1 MKKTLSLLLVLVL
14 MLSLAGTAL
23 AADPISDYVSFQTTA
38 NEMETFN
45 ILYSQY
51 AKELDVL
58 TNCIDGLLS
67 NDNYGKLIPGLAES
81 WVTEDGGENWT
92 FNLRK
97 GVKWV
102 DYQGNEKAEVVAED
116 FLWGLE
122 WVLNEKKN
130 LAANMSMPSEMLVGA
145 QEYFDYTKELPE
157 AEALALGLDKF
168 KEMVGIK
175 AVDDYT
181 LVYTCKA
188 ALPYFDTLASYNCLY
203 PVSGKLLAELGVDGM
218 KAVTYDQLWYNGPYT
233 MTTYVQNNEK
243 VLTKNPTY
251 WNKDIQTFNT
261 VTIKMVESVDVAF
274 QMYQTGELNY
284 VTLNEANLQTIY
296 RSPSHEFHDY
306 LTEARPTKYS
316 YQVHIVYD
324 KKLEDGSADVA
335 WNTAIANEAFRLSWY
350 YGMDFTN
357 YLARVNAINPL
368 SCTNYTYTAANLVT
382 TSDGKEYVQHV
393 MDKIGLQPSNETY
406 SRFDAEKGAAYKKQA
421 MEELTAKGVTFP
433 IQMDYYVSGSNQSAL
448 DTAQVLKQTFSDC
461 LGDDYVVMNIK
472 TYVNSLI
479 KEVRAP
485 QLASF
490 YINGWGADYG
500 DPINYLGQEAYGKD
514 NAFYSASYSKIDLAT
529 DENLLSQYKEFTRL
543 VDEAAAINDN
553 LDARYMAFAEAEA
566 YMIEHALVIPLYVN
580 IAWQLT
586 TVNDYSKIYA
596 AYGIQNNR
604 YVNWETNKDGYT
616 TEDYVNFAK
625 VYEENR
631 K

>member
-1 MKKTLSLLLVLVL
+1 MKRIFALLLTLAM
-14 MLSLAGTAL
+14 MLSLAGTAF
-23 AADPISDYVSFQTTA
+23 AEPITDFVTYQTTA

-67 NDNYGKLIPGLAES
+67 NDNYGNLIPGLAET
-81 WVTEDGGENWT
+81 WETLDGGLTWT

-102 DYQGNEKAEVVAED
+102 DYQANEKAEVVAED

-130 LAANMSMPSEMLVGA
+130 LAANMSMPSEMIVGA

-157 AEALALGLDKF
+157 ADALALGLEKF
-168 KEMVGIK
+168 QEMVGIK

-181 LVYTCKA
+181 LVFTCKA
-188 ALPYFDTLASYNCLY
+188 PMPYFATLGSYNCLY
-203 PVSGKLLAELGVDGM
+203 PVSGKLLAELGVEGM
-218 KAVTYDQLWYNGPYT
+218 KAVSYDTLWYNGPYT

-261 VTIKMVESVDVAF
+261 VTVKMVDSVDIAF
-274 QMYQTGELNY
+274 QMYQTGELDN

-296 RSPSHEFHDY
+296 RSPSHEFHNH
-306 LTEARPTKYS
+306 LNEARPTKYS
-316 YQVHIVYD
+316 YQIHLVYD
-324 KKLEDGSADVA
+324 KKLEDGSPDVA

-357 YLARVNAINPL
+357 YLGRINAINPL
-368 SCTNYTYTAANLVT
+368 NCTNYCYTAANLVA
-382 TSDGKEYVQHV
+382 TSDGKDYVQHV
-393 MDKIGLQPSNETY
+393 MDLIGLQPSSETY
-406 SRFDAEKGAAYKKQA
+406 TRFDAEKGAAYKQQA
-421 MEELTAKGVTFP
+421 MEELSAKGVTFP
-433 IQMDYYVSGSNQSAL
+433 IQMDYYVQGSNQSAL
-448 DTAQVLKQTFSDC
+448 DTAQVLKQTFIDC
-461 LGDDYVVMNIK
+461 LGEDYVVMNIK
-472 TYVNSLI
+472 TFVNSLI

-500 DPINYLGQEAYGKD
+500 DPINYLGQETYGKD
-514 NAFYSASYSKIDLAT
+514 NAFYSSAYSKIDLAT
-529 DENLLSQYKEFTRL
+529 DEDLIAQYKEFTAL
-543 VDEAAAINDN
+543 VDAAAAINDD
-553 LDARYMAFAEAEA
+553 LDARYKAFAVAEA

-580 IAWQLT
+580 ISWQLT
-586 TVNDYSKIYA
+586 GVNDYSKIFA

-604 YVNWETNKDGYT
+604 YINWETNKQGYT